1 MLSAKRAFFVAQI
14 KPVTFF
20 QRGKSSPAYDGHIPL
35 NWGENAFMA
44 VGSAL
49 TALVDPRRGGKSIIS
64 LFFHPSVDFMLL
76 DMVAALGE
84 TTAGPTLPRLRDQ
97 MLASSEGRAILK
109 YRPRVNTDTVGMAA
123 LAKMPVGT
131 WGHTYVTWLDRC
143 GVTPDTR
150 EPVHYIDDPEL
161 AYVMTRYRECHDF
174 YHAVCGLSVSVPSE
188 LALKVFEL
196 ANFGLPSTALSAL
209 SGLSAFLPALP
220 SPTTLAYKLSR
231 PLRFL
236 NPYDKP
242 SAEPKRPLGRLT
254 PHQRDRFV
262 REFTPWALR
271 CGAAARPLITV
282 YWEKRWDQPLDDL
295 KRELGIWI
303 PRLISRPHL
312 DRSIAISLPQANS
325 RLFLISTLS
334 STFLISGLGHLHIFV
349 KLLVAL
355 PD

>member
-1 MLSAKRAFFVAQI
+1 MLSLSAKRVFVAQI
-14 KPVTFF
+14 KPVTFSR
-20 QRGKSSPAYDGHIPL
+20 RGKTSPAYDGHIPL

-49 TALVDPRRGGKSIIS
+49 AALADPRR
-64 LFFHPSVDFMLL
+64 

-84 TTAGPTLPRLRDQ
+84 TTAGSALPRLRDQ

-109 YRPRVNTDTVGMAA
+109 DRPRVNTNTVDMVA
-123 LAKMPVGT
+123 LAKMPVGS

-174 YHAVCGLSVSVPSE
+174 YHAVCDLSVSVPSE

-209 SGLSAFLPALP
+209 SGLSAFFPSLP

-231 PLRFL
+231 PIRFL

-242 SAEPKRPLGRLT
+242 PTEPKRPLGRLT

-262 REFTPWALR
+262 REFAPWAFR
-271 CGAAARPLITV
+271 CGASARPLITV
-282 YWEKRWDQPLDDL
+282 YWEKRWDQPIDDL
-295 KRELGIWI
+295 KRELGIWSTQVLNNDI
-303 PRLISRPHL
+303 PQMTPHE
-312 DRSIAISLPQANS
+312 
-325 RLFLISTLS
+325 
-334 STFLISGLGHLHIFV
+334 
-349 KLLVAL
+349 
-355 PD
+355 

>member
-1 MLSAKRAFFVAQI
+1 MLSAKRSFFVPRI
-14 KPVTFF
+14 KSVAFF
-20 QRGKSSPAYDGHIPL
+20 QRRKSSPAYDGHIPL

-49 TALVDPRRGGKSIIS
+49 TALADPRRGGKSIIS
-64 LFFHPSVDFMLL
+64 FFRTSVDFVLL

-84 TTAGPTLPRLRDQ
+84 TTAGPALPRLRDQ

-109 YRPRVNTDTVGMAA
+109 HRPRVNTDTVDMAT
-123 LAKMPVGT
+123 LAKLPAGT

-220 SPTTLAYKLSR
+220 SPTTLAYKISR
-231 PLRFL
+231 PIRFL

-242 SAEPKRPLGRLT
+242 PTEPKRPLGRLT

-262 REFTPWALR
+262 REFAPWAFR

-295 KRELGIWI
+295 KRELGIWVSLLNVYSL
-303 PRLISRPHL
+303 PSHSDLL
-312 DRSIAISLPQANS
+312 SIACGH
-325 RLFLISTLS
+325 F
-334 STFLISGLGHLHIFV
+334 SG
-349 KLLVAL
+349 
-355 PD
+355 

>member
-1 MLSAKRAFFVAQI
+1 MLSLSAKRVFVAQI
-14 KPVTFF
+14 KPLTFF
-20 QRGKSSPAYDGHIPL
+20 QRGKATPAYDGHIPL

-49 TALVDPRRGGKSIIS
+49 AALADPRRG
-64 LFFHPSVDFMLL
+64 

-84 TTAGPTLPRLRDQ
+84 TTAGSALPRLRDQ

-109 YRPRVNTDTVGMAA
+109 DRPRVNTNTVDMVT
-123 LAKMPVGT
+123 LAKMPVGS

-209 SGLSAFLPALP
+209 SGLSAFFPALP

-231 PLRFL
+231 PIRFL

-242 SAEPKRPLGRLT
+242 PAEPKRPLGRLT

-262 REFTPWALR
+262 REFAPWAFR
-271 CGAAARPLITV
+271 CGASARPLITV
-282 YWEKRWDQPLDDL
+282 YWEKRWDQPIDDL
-295 KRELGIWI
+295 KRELGIWVS
-303 PRLISRPHL
+303 PLLMFAPHP
-312 DRSIAISLPQANS
+312 SIYFPFLWVDHAGRRQRYCSDHDWYDPLPTWMLTKSLTTA
-325 RLFLISTLS
+325 S
-334 STFLISGLGHLHIFV
+334 SM
-349 KLLVAL
+349 
-355 PD
+355 